1 MFMMSCGSSQIKFI
15 FHEQFAELP
24 SASKFM
30 TYFNDMKC
38 ALDLLDRL
46 DTQKMSTGSA
56 EIDSLIDGIQE
67 SSFYLIYS
75 SNENQLILDSLLY
88 RQLIGCI
95 LPKSKKKNGFE
106 SVAIFFNNIDLSADK
121 NKHQLLNP
129 EKIAITSKYA
139 GIEPKIIFKNLF
151 VQTAYN
157 QEHQAQIADEIADK
171 IESNPD
177 IKLLAI
183 RDLTKFIAKDRGT
196 INSNVNNDDANT
208 LKKTLGTVY
217 RVCTKN
223 KVAVVATGSCNIA
236 NSGIIPKPTGGTYL
250 KHIANVIIHVKP
262 NFWSTTITI
271 NNNNNSGSS
280 PFVSFK
286 ASMIKHPY
294 QRTPKSGNFY
304 ARRIGRRR
312 NLMLFILD

>member
-1 MFMMSCGSSQIKFI
+1 MSS
-15 FHEQFAELP
+15 
-24 SASKFM
+24 
-30 TYFNDMKC
+30 
-38 ALDLLDRL
+38 
-46 DTQKMSTGSA
+46 GSA

-67 SSFYLIYS
+67 SSFYLFYS

-106 SVAIFFNNIDLSADK
+106 SVAVFFNNIDFSIDR

-139 GIEPKIIFKNLF
+139 GIEPKIVSRNLY

-157 QEHQAQIADEIADK
+157 QEHQVTVAQEIAEK

-183 RDLTKFIAKDRGT
+183 RDLTKFLVKNNDANWNT
-196 INSNVNNDDANT
+196 NDDANT

-217 RVCTKN
+217 RVCVKN
-223 KVAVVATGSCNIA
+223 KVAIIATGSCNVVS
-236 NSGIIPKPTGGTYL
+236 NGIIPKPTGGTYL
-250 KHIANVIIHVKP
+250 KHIANVIVHVKP
-262 NFWSTTITI
+262 NFWSTTSNS
-271 NNNNNSGSS
+271 NNNGGSS
-280 PFVSFK
+280 NVSFR

-294 QRTPKSGNFY
+294 QKTPKSVNFY
-304 ARRIGRRR
+304 ARRIGKQR
-312 NLMLFILD
+312 NPMLFILD